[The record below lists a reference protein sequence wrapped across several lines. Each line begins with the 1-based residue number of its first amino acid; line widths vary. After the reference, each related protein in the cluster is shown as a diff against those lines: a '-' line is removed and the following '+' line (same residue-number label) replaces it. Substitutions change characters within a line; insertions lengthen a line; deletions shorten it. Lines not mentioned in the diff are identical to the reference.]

1 MAFARGVGFDL
12 CPCLKAL
19 KDRHLFLLRGSEIP
33 AILSAVCHA
42 HLDPAK
48 IEAQWDPMVHLFASA
63 HSGHTSAINRGES
76 ANALKR
82 PAAGA
87 DRAHRAYTHRGDQSA
102 RGLQFPHRAVRR
114 AAALVTLGS
123 EISTCGSLVGG
134 QERAA
139 QCAVRNEQNTQP
151 DQSLANDRRK
161 IPKKTASS
169 YRHFWHR
176 NQGNPCYGR
185 PAIARA
191 VGAEAMPSL
200 R

>member
-19 KDRHLFLLRGSEIP
+19 KDRHLFLSRGSEIP

-82 PAAGA
+82 AAAGA

-114 AAALVTLGS
+114 AATPITLGG
-123 EISTCGSLVGG
+123 EIRACGSLVGAKK
-134 QERAA
+134 RAA
-139 QCAVRNEQNTQP
+139 KYAFRNEQNIQSDQP
-151 DQSLANDRRK
+151 LTEKYPK
-161 IPKKTASS
+161 IPEK
-169 YRHFWHR
+169 
-176 NQGNPCYGR
+176 NGL
-185 PAIARA
+185 
-191 VGAEAMPSL
+191 SL
-200 R
+200 PGLLAPK